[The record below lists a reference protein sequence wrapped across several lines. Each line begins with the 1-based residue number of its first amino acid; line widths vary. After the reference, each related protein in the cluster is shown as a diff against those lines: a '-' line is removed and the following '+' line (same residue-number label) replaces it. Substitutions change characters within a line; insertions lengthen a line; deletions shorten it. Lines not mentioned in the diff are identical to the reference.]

1 MTTNLL
7 RVIDGSAKNFDE
19 VQKFS
24 DIIQIILEILHYI
37 GLSDNN
43 INIHYKDS
51 VNDKF
56 IATIKQT
63 SKIDIMISFD
73 KDLVEVT
80 YDESYD
86 LNKSFILALKEKTKE
101 LETEILYRRKEDF

>member
-7 RVIDGSAKNFDE
+7 RVIDGSANNFNG

-51 VNDKF
+51 INDKF

-63 SKIDIMISFD
+63 SKIDIMISYD

-80 YDESYD
+80 YAKGYN
-86 LNKSFILALKEKTKE
+86 LNKEFIEAIKEKTKD
-101 LETEILYRRKEDF
+101 LNIEILYQEKDF